1 MPGITRYEKPP
12 QPVRE
17 INPNPAEGR
26 RRFGSP
32 CLERET
38 DYRRNT
44 LPVCLRIYRPGE
56 RALKVRPPP
65 VVQNADTSRRS
76 ISNSH
81 QGYCWA
87 GSDALGNPI
96 YYSRGHLRFC
106 PLAFMDFRE
115 GETHFNKS
123 SLPFFDDL
131 LQGLERKLRYCRRSF
146 DCGIFDDHTSLEQQA
161 LLSGRKI
168 EIFFF
173 PEDFWGRKAG

>member
-44 LPVCLRIYRPGE
+44 LPVCIGIYRPGE

-65 VVQNADTSRRS
+65 AVQNADTSRQS
-76 ISNSH
+76 IANRH
-81 QGYCWA
+81 QSYRWA
-87 GSDALGNPI
+87 GAEDLGNPI

-106 PLAFMDFRE
+106 PLVVRVPRF
-115 GETHFNKS
+115 GEKFTRVS
-123 SLPFFDDL
+123 GYPSD
-131 LQGLERKLRYCRRSF
+131 
-146 DCGIFDDHTSLEQQA
+146 QA
-161 LLSGRKI
+161 EIILLSEFRC
-168 EIFFF
+168 
-173 PEDFWGRKAG
+173 P